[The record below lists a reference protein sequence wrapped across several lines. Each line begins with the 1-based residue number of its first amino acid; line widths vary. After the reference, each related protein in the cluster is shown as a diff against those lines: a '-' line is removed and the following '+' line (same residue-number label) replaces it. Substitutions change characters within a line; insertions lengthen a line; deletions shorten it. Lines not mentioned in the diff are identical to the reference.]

1 MVCKIRDVIPKTG
14 NLAFPLW
21 RCWTK
26 PRLSSGP
33 HQAPATSRGPDWY
46 LNASNCSLFLGD
58 KSTIWIPE
66 HRRVSFQ
73 QYFILIL
80 TTFNLP
86 GTVKV
91 LNQTKTQFL
100 KLFISFPTCFFFNI
114 YWCGPIPLGPFKR
127 IAFAP
132 PFQDLKWWDPI
143 MKKNCNKWFR
153 YHNFGAVNINICEFV
168 CQGLHQTLRSLDCVI
183 IININKILWVGL
195 LKWSQYFHYK

>member
-33 HQAPATSRGPDWY
+33 HQAPETSRGPDWY

-100 KLFISFPTCFFFNI
+100 KLFISFPTWFTDVDQFPLVPLKGSPLLHPSRISND
-114 YWCGPIPLGPFKR
+114 GIPS
-127 IAFAP
+127 
-132 PFQDLKWWDPI
+132 W
-143 MKKNCNKWFR
+143 KKIVTN
-153 YHNFGAVNINICEFV
+153 
-168 CQGLHQTLRSLDCVI
+168 GLDISISEQ
-183 IININKILWVGL
+183 
-195 LKWSQYFHYK
+195 